1 MFLSEI
7 HCGFLDAPDHGI
19 EQSSNDVVDSVMSF
33 SCDHGYRL
41 QGSANRTC
49 TTQGTW
55 DGVEAKCVG
64 QSLIKNSHVLVN
76 SAVRA
81 RKGLINL
88 AVLR

>member
-7 HCGFLDAPDHGI
+7 NCGFLDAPDHGV
-19 EQSSNDVVDSVMSF
+19 EQSSNDVVDSVVSF
-33 SCDHGYRL
+33 SCDRGYRL

-55 DGVEAKCVG
+55 DGVETMCVG
-64 QSLIKNSHVLVN
+64 QSLINNSHVLVN
-76 SAVRA
+76 SAVCA

-88 AVLR
+88 TVLR